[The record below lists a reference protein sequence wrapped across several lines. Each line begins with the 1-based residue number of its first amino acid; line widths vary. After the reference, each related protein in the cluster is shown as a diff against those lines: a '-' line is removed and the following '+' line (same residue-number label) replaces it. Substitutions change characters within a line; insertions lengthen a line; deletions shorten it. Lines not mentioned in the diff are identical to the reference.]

1 MEVKKKS
8 INWIGSAV
16 ESGVDWLVDQSKRKE
31 FIDLSHLW
39 IITQTSGASRRL
51 TDALAQYANERDS
64 ACLLPKWSTPGSLIK
79 PGAEFIDGFR
89 VASPVQAI
97 AHWVV
102 VLKENDLSEY
112 PNLFPRL
119 PKELDVSW
127 GLSMA
132 RALVQLRE
140 ILAEVN
146 HDCKSVEASR
156 LAEKWLEQDRW
167 ADLARLEN
175 EYRTRL
181 QRNGLLDPM
190 DAGRRWVRQAMLPNG
205 VERIV
210 LFGVPGFPDLARG
223 ALENFSGQG
232 ACVESV
238 VFCSCD
244 HDLDFFDEFGRPIR
258 TEWERRPLS
267 LKDDQLRLV
276 YGPAEQAGYA
286 SEILNS
292 LTGERD
298 EKVNVGVLDPEVKD
312 NLIVR
317 SREGESQFC
326 FHDPEGTAG
335 IQAPIYGWFK
345 AIYELL
351 CSGSMSSAAHLMNF
365 SLTLQWLD
373 ANGQKS
379 DIRKWQKELD
389 KLHSKNLCQR
399 LDDGILF
406 SAKLNY
412 SVEEPL
418 LKLKHMITGLQSGSF
433 EKGILSLVRQAL
445 NDRSL
450 SRSSSE
456 DLSFLELLPKLSD
469 WLADLEKVSN
479 ISVQEQ
485 FSIFLG
491 MIAKSS
497 WTNEEQEDDVAM
509 YGWLEL
515 PWADAPNL
523 LVLGCND
530 SFLPSSLPVNSFVPQ
545 PLRSELG
552 LWTDGDR
559 AGRDAYLLSWV
570 LASRK
575 GESSSVEFVLGKF
588 SQDGS
593 PLKPSSLFFI
603 CNENDLDELPNRTEK
618 LFADV
623 VPEES
628 NPAWA
633 FPWKLNPGIH
643 EPIRKISVTSFRNFL
658 SCPFRFY
665 LKKKFRMDEYD
676 TEKEEADVM
685 DFGTL
690 THHALEGLKDYSDSS
705 PNEDE
710 IYNLLCQRLAEE
722 INKRYGK
729 NPSLS
734 ILQQKA
740 SIERR
745 LKRVARLHVEELMD
759 GWRIYKVEKKFYM
772 DSCGSRDPAEWEVL
786 GGEDEPLKFE
796 SSIKVVGVVDRI
808 DYHPERGVYRL
819 YDYKTSEKGPK
830 VLHLKKSTVRME
842 EYPEFFFFDQN
853 GKTMRWMDLQ
863 LPLYKIW
870 AEKVLLSKEVQGM
883 EVGIYNV
890 PAKEEKI
897 GPNMWTELDDEL
909 VREAGICAG
918 RVLEDLLS
926 PTDHRPVSKVEHDTF
941 EDLFFHSPEDAVES
955 FLI

>member
-8 INWIGSAV
+8 INWNRSAV
-16 ESGVDWLVDQSKRKE
+16 ESGVAWLVDQSKRKE

-51 TDALAQYANERDS
+51 TDALTQYANERDS
-64 ACLLPKWSTPGSLIK
+64 ACLLPKWSTPGFLIK
-79 PGAEFIDGFR
+79 PESEFIDGLR
-89 VASPVQAI
+89 VASSVQAI
-97 AHWVV
+97 ANWVV

-132 RALVQLRE
+132 GALVQLRE
-140 ILAEVN
+140 ILAEAN
-146 HDCKSVEASR
+146 HDCKSVEESR

-167 ADLARLEN
+167 VDLARLEN
-175 EYRTRL
+175 EYRSRL

-190 DAGRRWVRQAMLPNG
+190 DAGRRWVRQSVLPER

-210 LFGVPGFPDLARG
+210 LFGVPGFPDLAGG
-223 ALENFSGQG
+223 ALENFLSQG

-238 VFCSCD
+238 VFCSGN
-244 HDLDFFDEFGRPIR
+244 HELDFFDQFGRPIR
-258 TEWERRPLS
+258 TEWERRPLP
-267 LKDDQLRLV
+267 LNDDQLRLL
-276 YGPAEQAGYA
+276 YGPTEQAGYA
-286 SEILNS
+286 SEILNLLS
-292 LTGERD
+292 GERD
-298 EKVNVGVLDPEVKD
+298 ETINIGVLDPEVKD
-312 NLIVR
+312 NLIVTSKR
-317 SREGESQFC
+317 KKSPFS
-326 FHDPEGTAG
+326 FHDPEGKPG

-351 CSGSMSSAAHLMNF
+351 CSGSMSSATQLMNF
-365 SLTLQWLD
+365 PLTLQWLE
-373 ANGQKS
+373 ANDLKS

-389 KLHSKNLCQR
+389 KLHSRNLCQR

-406 SAKLNY
+406 AGKSSY
-412 SVEEPL
+412 SIEGPL
-418 LKLKHMITGLQSGSF
+418 LKLKDMITGLQSGSF
-433 EKGILSLVRQAL
+433 EKGILNLVRQAL

-450 SRSSSE
+450 SRDCAE
-456 DLSFLELLPKLSD
+456 DQSFLQLLPKLTD
-469 WLADLEKVSN
+469 WLSDLGKVSN
-479 ISVQEQ
+479 IGVQEQ

-497 WTNEEQEDDVAM
+497 WTNEAHEDEIAM

-545 PLRSELG
+545 SLRSELG
-552 LWTDGDR
+552 LWTDEDR

-603 CNENDLDELPNRTEK
+603 CNENDEDELPNRTEK

-633 FPWKLNPGIH
+633 YPWKLKPGIH
-643 EPIRKISVTSFRNFL
+643 EPIRNISVTSFRNFL
-658 SCPFRFY
+658 ACPFRFY
-665 LKKKFRMDEYD
+665 LKKKFKMDEYD
-676 TEKEEADVM
+676 AEKEEADVM

-690 THHALEGLKDYSDSS
+690 THHALEGLKDYFESV
-705 PNEDE
+705 PNENE
-710 IYNLLCQRLAEE
+710 IYSLLCQHLAKE
-722 INKRYGK
+722 INKRYGEY
-729 NPSLS
+729 PSLS

-745 LKRVARLHVEELMD
+745 LKRVAHLHVDELLD
-759 GWRIYKVEKKFYM
+759 GWRIYKVEQKFYM
-772 DSCGSRDPAEWEVL
+772 DSCGSKNSADWEVL
-786 GGEDEPLKFE
+786 AGKDEPLKGE
-796 SSIKVVGVVDRI
+796 NSIRIVGVVDRI
-808 DYHPERGVYRL
+808 DYHAERGTYRL

-842 EYPEFFFFDQN
+842 EYPEFFFFDQSGN
-853 GKTMRWMDLQ
+853 TMRWMDLQ

-870 AEKVLLSKEVQGM
+870 AEKTLLSKEAHRL

-918 RVLEDLLS
+918 RILEDLLS
-926 PTDHRPVSKVEHDTF
+926 PAAHRPVSKVDHDAF

-955 FLI
+955 FII